1 MGYKIGKQA
10 VGFSLIVLLVAV
22 TAVFSAGS
30 PAKKDSGKLQ
40 PKVLPRLV
48 DLGSVKCIPCK
59 MMAPILEE
67 LKSEYAGRMEVEFID
82 VFKNRSMSGKY
93 GVRVIPTQIF
103 IDSSGKEL
111 FRHEGFYSKEDM
123 LSKWKELGV
132 DLSGQKKFSFS
143 RLEPA
148 RPDTRSAETVCYMCD
163 GDISSKTRVILRTD
177 KGDVYLSSPHCYF
190 IAYSSLLDKKGMDEK
205 VFVTDWS
212 TGESLSAIKAMYL
225 CSLDDGGRAVIK
237 SFGDKQAA
245 LKERGVNGGNILG
258 WEILKE
264 KELASRCGFCDRAV
278 YPEDAAL
285 VKAGGV
291 HTWGCCPMCA
301 LGVAARTGKDIE
313 VFEKDAL
320 TGQQVLVKTTNGSIS
335 FLEPASAVAWSGKK
349 KLPGG
354 KLISA
359 GCFAQFFF
367 VNEENLKKWLDQNP
381 RATGMM
387 IPIHKA
393 LSAKMKLSEEQIKKA
408 CKIGECVP
416 K

>member
-1 MGYKIGKQA
+1 MMGKIWKM
-10 VGFSLIVLLVAV
+10 VIVFCLLGVLVAV
-22 TAVFSAGS
+22 TADFSMGS
-30 PAKKDSGKLQ
+30 KASKDSGKSQ
-40 PKVLPRLV
+40 SKALPRLV
-48 DLGSVKCIPCK
+48 DLGSDKCIPCK

-67 LKSEYAGRMEVEFID
+67 LKNEYAGRMEVEFID
-82 VFKNRSMSGKY
+82 VFKNREMSGKY
-93 GVRVIPTQIF
+93 GIRVIPTQVF

-132 DLSGQKKFSFS
+132 DLSGAKQFSFR
-143 RLEPA
+143 RLEPSK
-148 RPDTRSAETVCYMCD
+148 PDTRSAETVCYMCD
-163 GDISSKTRVILRTD
+163 GVINSKSRVIFKTD
-177 KGDVYLSSPHCYF
+177 KGNVYLCSPHCYF
-190 IAYSSLLDKKGMDEK
+190 IAYSSLLDKKGIDEK
-205 VFVTDWS
+205 ILVTDWS
-212 TGESLSAIKAMYL
+212 TGESLTAIKAIYV
-225 CSLDDGGRAVIK
+225 CGLDDVGRSVIK
-237 SFGDKQAA
+237 AFDDKQSA
-245 LKERGVNGGNILG
+245 LKERGINGGNIVG

-264 KELASRCGFCDRAV
+264 KELAIRCGFCDRAV
-278 YPEDAAL
+278 YSEDAAL

-335 FLEPASAVAWSGKK
+335 FLEPETAVAWSGKK
-349 KLPGG
+349 KLSDG
-354 KLISA
+354 KLVSA
-359 GCFAQFFF
+359 GCFKQGFF
-367 VNEENLKKWLDQNP
+367 VNEENLKKWVEQNP

-393 LSAKMKLSEEQIKKA
+393 LAAKMKLSAEQISKA